1 MLEVVDLS
9 CRRGDRLLFSGL
21 SFSLEAGT
29 LLHVRGRNGCG
40 KTTLLR
46 TLCGLLTPETGDI
59 LWQGEE
65 VGRLGEDFHRD
76 TLYFGHL
83 NGIKSDLTAM
93 ENLRVA
99 AVLDGDRVTEAAILE
114 ALEEMGLAGCED
126 LPTKVL
132 SQGQKKRVAL
142 ARLLLS
148 RAPLWILDEPFTAL
162 DVDAVDRLQ
171 RRIADHVARDGL
183 VILTTHQ
190 EVPLTSGQIHRLHLG
205 TPVAGPAKNSEDGRE
220 DRPGDRMKSPHGEE
234 NEASASSGLG
244 RLGWSL
250 SGHAAQGGRKPRH
263 PPPSRSTAGANP
275 GGGS

>member
-1 MLEVVDLS
+1 MLEVADLA
-9 CRRGDRLLFSGL
+9 CQRGDRLLFSGL

-29 LLHVRGRNGCG
+29 LLHVRGHNGSG

-46 TLCGLLTPETGDI
+46 TLCGLLTPDAGDI
-59 LWQGEE
+59 FWNGEQ
-65 VGRLGEDFHRD
+65 VRRLGEDFHRD

-83 NGIKSDLTAM
+83 NGIKSDLTAI

-99 AVLDGDRVTEAAILE
+99 AILDGDQVSEDDILD
-114 ALEEMGLAGCED
+114 ALEEMGLAGFED

-171 RRIADHVARDGL
+171 LLIAEHVAKDGL

-190 EVPLTSGQIHRLHLG
+190 EVPLTSGQIRRLHLG
-205 TPVAGPAKNSEDGRE
+205 VTPDADPVNAGLAVAV
-220 DRPGDRMKSPHGEE
+220 
-234 NEASASSGLG
+234 
-244 RLGWSL
+244 
-250 SGHAAQGGRKPRH
+250 GGQH
-263 PPPSRSTAGANP
+263 
-275 GGGS
+275 